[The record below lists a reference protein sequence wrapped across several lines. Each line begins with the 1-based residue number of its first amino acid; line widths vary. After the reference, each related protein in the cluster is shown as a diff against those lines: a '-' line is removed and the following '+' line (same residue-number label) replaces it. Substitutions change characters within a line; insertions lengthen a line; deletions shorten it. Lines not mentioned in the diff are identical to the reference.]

1 MIYPI
6 RTPKSLPDYHYE
18 GRFSEGVSKIGKS
31 GEMALKRDFLRI
43 FSEKSLIFL
52 IDEDPV
58 KFLNNS
64 RTMFSI
70 GY

>member
-1 MIYPI
+1 M
-6 RTPKSLPDYHYE
+6 RVVFQ
-18 GRFSEGVSKIGKS
+18 RGVSKIGKS